1 MLIFAFPGTGKTSL
15 AQRYP
20 QVIDLE
26 VSDVKYDTRGLS
38 RRAKEAAKA
47 LKRPLKR
54 LDYRQAY
61 REKALALHQAGRPVL
76 VAMTFLP
83 SLLWQLLLAG
93 DWNFL
98 LLMPQFGLRAAYRQR
113 YLGRGNNARF
123 VRQVMLIWWP
133 ALLALRT
140 LGLFCLDRVRI
151 LSDGQTLTQLYEE
164 GLLYQSRPA

>member
-15 AQRYP
+15 SQRYP
-20 QVIDLE
+20 QIIDLE
-26 VSDVKYDTRGLS
+26 VSDIKYNNNGLS
-38 RRAKEAAKA
+38 RLAKEGIKA
-47 LKRPLKR
+47 TKRPLSR

-61 REKALALHQAGRPVL
+61 RQKALALHEAGRPVL

-93 DWNFL
+93 DRDFL

-123 VRQVMLIWWP
+123 VRQVMLVWWP